1 MIYFPTV
8 QLRDAGQSVI
18 CEIDTPQPQ
27 LFSFPSLLQK

>member
-18 CEIDTPQPQ
+18 CEIERTQPH